1 MTKTIWKKDYL
12 FAILVLLCMHT
23 GPYLLLSVITVYG
36 KMLTGSDTLAGMMAS
51 VFALSGLFARF
62 LSAFLLDRYPVKKVL
77 LFFTA
82 VMAAASGLYIFT
94 SAYIQA
100 FILRGIQGL
109 AYGVT
114 CTAMSTYIVRL
125 LDPQDRLEGIGYS
138 SLTANLANAFGPAAA
153 YMLLGK
159 NVDQFQVLFTA
170 VFISVIVSFVLMFF
184 LKDTGE
190 VPAEKKGKSEKNSL
204 AVLLIPFLIW
214 VFMSFSMSS
223 VSAFLSLSAIEKG
236 FSGIGLYFTF
246 NVIGLVFSRFT
257 MKRILSLTG
266 ETTMV
271 TLMIILISLSLA
283 GIGLVTEVWQ
293 LYCIAPLFGFANGC
307 LAPLINTGMV
317 NSLPDH
323 KSGFANAVFF
333 AAGDGGFIIGPT
345 FWGMIAGISGYTSV
359 FLMAALLCAGAAL
372 LYHFVYRKK
381 GAANE

>member
-1 MTKTIWKKDYL
+1 
-12 FAILVLLCMHT
+12 MHT

-62 LSAFLLDRYPVKKVL
+62 LSAFLLDRYPIKKVL
-77 LFFTA
+77 LGFTA
-82 VMAAASGLYIFT
+82 LMAAASGLYIFS

-153 YMLLGK
+153 YMLLGE
-159 NVDQFQVLFTA
+159 NVDQFKVLFTA
-170 VFISVIVSFVLMFF
+170 VFISVLASFILMFF
-184 LKDTGE
+184 LKDSSE
-190 VPAEKKGKSEKNSL
+190 SPSEKKEKSEKGSL
-204 AVLLIPFLIW
+204 KVLIVPFLIW
-214 VFMSFSMSS
+214 AFMSFSMSS

-246 NVIGLVFSRFT
+246 NVVGLVFSRFT
-257 MKRILSLTG
+257 MKRILRITG
-266 ETTMV
+266 ETVMV
-271 TLMIILISLSLA
+271 TVMIILIALSLA
-283 GIGLVTEVWQ
+283 GIGLVREVWQ
-293 LYCIAPLFGFANGC
+293 LYCIALPFGFANGC

-317 NSLPDH
+317 NSLPDS
-323 KSGFANAVFF
+323 KSGFANAVLF

-345 FWGMIAGISGYTSV
+345 FWGVIAGLSGYTSV
-359 FLMAALLCAGAAL
+359 FLTAAVLCAAAAL
-372 LYHFVYRKK
+372 LYQFSHRKEK
-381 GAANE
+381 YND